1 MMKKIFFILTIALLT
16 VSCRQ
21 QSSFQGFTVS
31 GEIAQADGKTL
42 YFDRLGAT
50 SSETVDSVKLDESGR
65 FSFTQ
70 PRPECYDFYR
80 LRIDRQMI
88 NLAVDS
94 TENIVIKAELP
105 AMGTGYS
112 VEGSE
117 TCQELKKLVL
127 KQMQFQKE
135 IDAMTEAAGVEIGVL
150 QNKVNEKVDVFKSQL
165 MTDYIYAD
173 YESPCAY
180 YALFMRINGTPLFNP
195 QTSRQDAK
203 CFAALATV
211 LSMKHP
217 DAVRIQHLQNI
228 ALKGMKM
235 TARPLQSTDD
245 ATSEYLSSIISES
258 GIIEIELPDMNGV
271 RHKLS
276 DLKGKVVLLDF
287 TAYKTDFSAEYNLM
301 LRSLYDKYASQGFE
315 IYQVSVDSD
324 SHFWLT
330 SAANLPWICVYD
342 ENSLEADCLLD
353 YRIETLPSAFLINR
367 DNEIVERMEDYR
379 ELDAHI
385 ASLLD

>member
-21 QSSFQGFTVS
+21 QSSFDGFTVS

-315 IYQVSVDSD
+315 IYQVSLDPD
-324 SHFWLT
+324 EHFWKT
-330 SAANLPWICVYD
+330 STARLPWISVND
-342 ENSLEADCLLD
+342 KNSLNSSYITTYNIQNIPDFFIIDRGGNIVKRAEQVKDIDAEIAKLL
-353 YRIETLPSAFLINR
+353 
-367 DNEIVERMEDYR
+367 
-379 ELDAHI
+379 
-385 ASLLD
+385 